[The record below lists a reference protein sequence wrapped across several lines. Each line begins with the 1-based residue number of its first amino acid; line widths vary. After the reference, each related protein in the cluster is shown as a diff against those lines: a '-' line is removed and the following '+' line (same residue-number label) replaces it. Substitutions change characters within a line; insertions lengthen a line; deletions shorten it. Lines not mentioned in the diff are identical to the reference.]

1 MMSKINKL
9 WSFVFVLS
17 SVLTL
22 SGFSEN
28 TQAQEYP
35 NKPIKMIIPFSPGG
49 ASDLVGRILQT
60 KLGEVL
66 GQPIIIENKPGASG
80 NIGMEMAAKSAPDGY
95 TLFLGNIGTM
105 AINPALY
112 PNIKV
117 NPLKDFIPITEVVD
131 VPSALVTNASF
142 PVNTV
147 AELITYLKANPGKFN
162 YASPG
167 SGSAN
172 RLQTER
178 FMGLTGTKLAH
189 IPYKGGAGP
198 ATVGMIG
205 GETQMMFVTLS
216 SAQEFIKS
224 GRLKGLAVTSP
235 SRMPELPNVPTISEA
250 GFKDLTGG
258 SWQILAVPAGTPRDI
273 VNKLYTATVAT
284 MNMPEIRDRLDR
296 QGAIVVT
303 SKSPEAAREFLNN
316 ETQRWGKVVKD
327 TGATP
332 D

>member
-1 MMSKINKL
+1 
-9 WSFVFVLS
+9 
-17 SVLTL
+17 
-22 SGFSEN
+22 
-28 TQAQEYP
+28 
-35 NKPIKMIIPFSPGG
+35 
-49 ASDLVGRILQT
+49 
-60 KLGEVL
+60 
-66 GQPIIIENKPGASG
+66 
-80 NIGMEMAAKSAPDGY
+80 
-95 TLFLGNIGTM
+95 M

-117 NPLKDFIPITEVVD
+117 NPLRDFIPITEVVD
-131 VPSALVTNASF
+131 VPSALVTNSSF
-142 PVNTV
+142 PPNTV
-147 AELITYLKANPGKFN
+147 AELVTYLKANPGKFN
-162 YASPG
+162 FASPG

-178 FMGLTGTKLAH
+178 FMGMTGTKLVH

-216 SAQEFIKS
+216 SAQEFMKS

-235 SRMPELPNVPTISEA
+235 SRMPELPNIPTISEA

-273 VNKLYTATVAT
+273 VNKLYSATVAT
-284 MNMPEIRDRLDR
+284 MAMPEIREKLER
-296 QGAIVVT
+296 QGAIVLT
-303 SKSPEAAREFLNN
+303 SKSPEAAREFLSN
-316 ETQRWGKVVKD
+316 ETQRWGKVVKE

>member
-1 MMSKINKL
+1 MNAQIKNL
-9 WSFVFVLS
+9 WIFVFNLLV
-17 SVLTL
+17 V
-22 SGFSEN
+22 FSLCGLPGYS
-28 TQAQEYP
+28 QAQDYP

-60 KLGEVL
+60 KFGDLL
-66 GQPIIIENKPGASG
+66 GQPLIIENKPGASG
-80 NIGMEMAAKSAPDGY
+80 NIGMELAAKSAPDGY

-117 NPLKDFIPITEVVD
+117 NPLRDFISVTEVVD
-131 VPSALVTNASF
+131 VPSALVTTASF
-142 PVNTV
+142 PTSTV
-147 AELITYLKANPGKFN
+147 AELVTYLKANPGKFN
-162 YASPG
+162 FASPG

-172 RLQTER
+172 RLQTDR
-178 FMGLTGTKLAH
+178 FMGLTGTKLVH
-189 IPYKGGAGP
+189 VPYKGGAGP
-198 ATVGMIG
+198 AAVGMVG

-250 GFKDLTGG
+250 GYKDLTGG
-258 SWQILAVPAGTPRDI
+258 SWQILAVPTGTPRDI
-273 VNKLYTATVAT
+273 VNKLYTATINT
-284 MNMPEIRDRLDR
+284 LMLPEVKEKLEK

-303 SKSPEAAREFLNN
+303 SKSPEAAREFLSN
-316 ETQRWGKVVKD
+316 ETQRWGRVVKE

>member
-1 MMSKINKL
+1 
-9 WSFVFVLS
+9 
-17 SVLTL
+17 
-22 SGFSEN
+22 
-28 TQAQEYP
+28 
-35 NKPIKMIIPFSPGG
+35 MIIPFSPGG

-80 NIGMEMAAKSAPDGY
+80 NIGMEMAAKSAPDAY

-117 NPLKDFIPITEVVD
+117 SPLKDFIPITEVVD
-131 VPSALVTNASF
+131 VPSALVTNTSL

-224 GRLKGLAVTSP
+224 GRLKGLSVTSP

-284 MNMPEIRDRLDR
+284 MMMPEIRERLDR
-296 QGAIVVT
+296 QGAIVLT
-303 SKSPEAAREFLNN
+303 GKSPEAAREFLNN

>member
-1 MMSKINKL
+1 MNFKKNKL
-9 WSFVFVLS
+9 WRFVFALSFVLS
-17 SVLTL
+17 FSGL
-22 SGFSEN
+22 SN
-28 TQAQEYP
+28 YTQAQEYP

-60 KLGEVL
+60 KLGDVL

-80 NIGMEMAAKSAPDGY
+80 NIGMELAAKSAPDGY

-117 NPLKDFIPITEVVD
+117 NPLRDFISITEVVD

-142 PVNTV
+142 PTNTV
-147 AELITYLKANPGKFN
+147 AELVNYLKANPGKFN
-162 YASPG
+162 FASPG

-178 FMGLTGTKLAH
+178 FMGLTGTKLVH
-189 IPYKGGAGP
+189 VPYKGGAGP

-235 SRMPELPNVPTISEA
+235 NRMPELPNVPTISEA
-250 GFKDLTGG
+250 GFKELTGG

-273 VNKLYTATVAT
+273 VNKIYAATIST
-284 MNMPEIRDRLDR
+284 LTMPEIREKLDK

-303 SKSPEAAREFLNN
+303 SKSPEAAREFLSN

>member
-296 QGAIVVT
+296 QGAIVLT
-303 SKSPEAAREFLNN
+303 SKSPEAAREFLSN

>member
-9 WSFVFVLS
+9 WSFAFVVCG
-17 SVLTL
+17 VLAL
-22 SGFSEN
+22 SGLSEN

-131 VPSALVTNASF
+131 IPSALVTNASF

-284 MNMPEIRDRLDR
+284 MMMPEIRDRLDR
-296 QGAIVVT
+296 QGAIVLT

-316 ETQRWGKVVKD
+316 ETQRWGKVVRD

>member
-17 SVLTL
+17 SALTL

-28 TQAQEYP
+28 AQAQEYP

-117 NPLKDFIPITEVVD
+117 NPLKDFIPVTEVVD
-131 VPSALVTNASF
+131 IPSALVTNTSF

-235 SRMPELPNVPTISEA
+235 NRMPELPNVPTISEA

-284 MNMPEIRDRLDR
+284 MNMPEIRERLDR
-296 QGAIVVT
+296 QGAIVIT

>member
-1 MMSKINKL
+1 MTPLWKILMRMFWAISLVCALGLKPAL
-9 WSFVFVLS
+9 GQS
-17 SVLTL
+17 
-22 SGFSEN
+22 
-28 TQAQEYP
+28 QDYP
-35 NKPIKMIIPFSPGG
+35 NRPIKMIIPFSPGG

-66 GQPIIIENKPGASG
+66 GQPIIIENRPGASG
-80 NIGMEMAAKSAPDGY
+80 NIGMELAAKSAPDGY
-95 TLFLGNIGTM
+95 TVYLGNIGTM

-112 PNIKV
+112 PNIRV
-117 NPLKDFIPITEVVD
+117 NPLRDFIPITEVVD
-131 VPSALVTNASF
+131 VPSALVTNAGLPPNSI
-142 PVNTV
+142 
-147 AELITYLKANPGKFN
+147 AELIAYLKASPGKYNF
-162 YASPG
+162 ASPG

-178 FMGLTGTKLAH
+178 FMGLTGTKLVH

-198 ATVGMIG
+198 ATVGLVG

-224 GRLKGLAVTSP
+224 GRIKGIAVTSP
-235 SRMPELPNVPTISEA
+235 NRMPELPNVPTIAEV
-250 GFKDLTGG
+250 GLKELTGG
-258 SWQILAVPAGTPRDI
+258 SWQILAVPTGTPRDI
-273 VNKLYTATVAT
+273 VNKLYTATVNT
-284 MNMPEIRDRLDR
+284 LMLPEIREKLEK

-303 SKSPEAAREFLNN
+303 SKSTDAAREFLAN
-316 ETQRWGKVVKD
+316 ETLRWGKVVKE

>member
-1 MMSKINKL
+1 MMSKLNRL
-9 WSFVFVLS
+9 WSFVFVVS
-17 SVLTL
+17 GAFTL
-22 SGFSEN
+22 CGFSEN
-28 TQAQEYP
+28 AQAQEYP

-131 VPSALVTNASF
+131 IPSALVTNTSF

-296 QGAIVVT
+296 QGAIVLT

>member
-9 WSFVFVLS
+9 WSFVFVVS
-17 SVLTL
+17 SALTL

-28 TQAQEYP
+28 AQAQEYP

-131 VPSALVTNASF
+131 VPSALVTNTSF

-284 MNMPEIRDRLDR
+284 MMMPEIREKLDR
-296 QGAIVVT
+296 QGAIVLT

>member
-1 MMSKINKL
+1 MMSKVNNL
-9 WSFVFVLS
+9 WKFIFSLAC
-17 SVLTL
+17 VLTL

-28 TQAQEYP
+28 TRAQEYP

-60 KLGEVL
+60 KLGDVL

-80 NIGMEMAAKSAPDGY
+80 NIGMEFAAKSAPDGY
-95 TLFLGNIGTM
+95 TIFLGNIGTM

-117 NPLKDFIPITEVVD
+117 NPLKDFIPVTEVVD

-142 PVNTV
+142 PPNTV
-147 AELITYLKANPGKFN
+147 AELITYLKANPSKFN
-162 YASPG
+162 FASPG

-178 FMGLTGTKLAH
+178 FMGMTGTKLVH

-235 SRMPELPNVPTISEA
+235 SRMPELPNIPTIAEA
-250 GFKDLTGG
+250 GYKDLTGG

-273 VNKLYTATVAT
+273 VNKLYTATVTT
-284 MNMPEIRDRLDR
+284 MMMPEIREKLER
-296 QGAIVVT
+296 QGAIVLT
-303 SKSPEAAREFLNN
+303 SKSPEAAREFLSN

>member
-1 MMSKINKL
+1 MSKINKL

-131 VPSALVTNASF
+131 VPSALVTNTSL

-284 MNMPEIRDRLDR
+284 MMMPEIRDRLDR
-296 QGAIVVT
+296 QGAIVLT

>member
-1 MMSKINKL
+1 MMPKVNKL
-9 WSFVFVLS
+9 WSFVFAVS
-17 SVLTL
+17 CALTL
-22 SGFSEN
+22 SGLPEN
-28 TQAQEYP
+28 AQAQEYP

-60 KLGEVL
+60 KLGDVL

-80 NIGMEMAAKSAPDGY
+80 NIGMELAAKSAPDGY

-117 NPLKDFIPITEVVD
+117 NPLKDFISITEVVD

-162 YASPG
+162 FASPG

-235 SRMPELPNVPTISEA
+235 NRMPELPNVPTITEA

-273 VNKLYTATVAT
+273 VNKLYAATVT
-284 MNMPEIRDRLDR
+284 TLMMPEIREKLDR
-296 QGAIVVT
+296 QGAIAVT
-303 SKSPEAAREFLNN
+303 SKSPEAAREFLSN

>member
-1 MMSKINKL
+1 MMSKINTARR
-9 WSFVFVLS
+9 FVFALS
-17 SVLTL
+17 CVLTL
-22 SGFSEN
+22 GGFSEN
-28 TQAQEYP
+28 IRAQEYP
-35 NKPIKMIIPFSPGG
+35 NRPIKMVIPFSPGG

-60 KLGEVL
+60 KLGDVL

-80 NIGMEMAAKSAPDGY
+80 NIGMEFAAKSAPDGY
-95 TLFLGNIGTM
+95 TIFLGNIGTM

-131 VPSALVTNASF
+131 VPSALVTNSSF
-142 PVNTV
+142 PPNTV
-147 AELITYLKANPGKFN
+147 AELVTYLKANPGKFN
-162 YASPG
+162 FASPG

-178 FMGLTGTKLAH
+178 FMGMTGTKLVH

-216 SAQEFIKS
+216 SAQEFMKS

-235 SRMPELPNVPTISEA
+235 SRMPELPNIPTISEA

-273 VNKLYTATVAT
+273 VNKLYAATVAT
-284 MNMPEIRDRLDR
+284 MAMPEIREKLER
-296 QGAIVVT
+296 QGAIVLT
-303 SKSPEAAREFLNN
+303 SKSPEAAREFLSN
-316 ETQRWGKVVKD
+316 ETQRWGKVVKE

>member
-9 WSFVFVLS
+9 WSFVFALTS
-17 SVLTL
+17 ALTL
-22 SGFSEN
+22 SGLSEN

-117 NPLKDFIPITEVVD
+117 NPLKDFIPITEIVD
-131 VPSALVTNASF
+131 VPSALVTNTSV

-205 GETQMMFVTLS
+205 GETQVMFVTLS

-235 SRMPELPNVPTISEA
+235 NRMPELPNVPTISEA

-284 MNMPEIRDRLDR
+284 MMMPEIRDKLDR
-296 QGAIVVT
+296 QGAIVLT

>member
-1 MMSKINKL
+1 MTPLWKILMRMFWAISLVCALGLKPAL
-9 WSFVFVLS
+9 GQS
-17 SVLTL
+17 
-22 SGFSEN
+22 
-28 TQAQEYP
+28 QDYP
-35 NKPIKMIIPFSPGG
+35 NRPIKMIIPFSPGG

-66 GQPIIIENKPGASG
+66 GQPIIIENRPGASG
-80 NIGMEMAAKSAPDGY
+80 NIGMELAAKSAPDGY
-95 TLFLGNIGTM
+95 TIFLGNIGTM

-112 PNIKV
+112 PNIRV

-131 VPSALVTNASF
+131 VPSALVTNAGLPPNSM
-142 PVNTV
+142 T
-147 AELITYLKANPGKFN
+147 ELIAYLKASPGKYNF
-162 YASPG
+162 ASPG

-178 FMGLTGTKLAH
+178 FMGLTGTKLVH

-198 ATVGMIG
+198 ATVGLVG

-224 GRLKGLAVTSP
+224 GRIKGIAVTSP
-235 SRMPELPNVPTISEA
+235 NRMPELPNVPTIAEV
-250 GFKDLTGG
+250 GLKELTGG
-258 SWQILAVPAGTPRDI
+258 SWQILAVPTGTPRDI
-273 VNKLYTATVAT
+273 VNKLYAATVNT
-284 MNMPEIRDRLDR
+284 LMLPEIREKLEK
-296 QGAIVVT
+296 QGAIIVT
-303 SKSPEAAREFLNN
+303 SKSTDAAREFLAN
-316 ETQRWGKVVKD
+316 ETLRWGKVVKE

>member
-131 VPSALVTNASF
+131 IPSALVTNTSF

-296 QGAIVVT
+296 QGAIVLT

>member
-1 MMSKINKL
+1 MTPLWKILMRMFWAISLVCALGLKPAL
-9 WSFVFVLS
+9 GQS
-17 SVLTL
+17 
-22 SGFSEN
+22 
-28 TQAQEYP
+28 QDYP
-35 NKPIKMIIPFSPGG
+35 NRPIKMIIPFSPGG

-66 GQPIIIENKPGASG
+66 GQPIIIENRPGASG
-80 NIGMEMAAKSAPDGY
+80 NIGMELAAKSAPDGY
-95 TLFLGNIGTM
+95 TIFLGNIGTM

-131 VPSALVTNASF
+131 VPSALVTNAGLPPNSM
-142 PVNTV
+142 T
-147 AELITYLKANPGKFN
+147 ELIAYLKASPGKYNF
-162 YASPG
+162 ASPG

-178 FMGLTGTKLAH
+178 FMGLTGTKLVH

-198 ATVGMIG
+198 ATVGLVG

-224 GRLKGLAVTSP
+224 GRIKGIAVTSP
-235 SRMPELPNVPTISEA
+235 NRMPELPNVPTIAEV
-250 GFKDLTGG
+250 GLKELTGG
-258 SWQILAVPAGTPRDI
+258 SWQILAVPTGTPRDI
-273 VNKLYTATVAT
+273 VNKLYTATVNT
-284 MNMPEIRDRLDR
+284 LMLPEIREKLEK
-296 QGAIVVT
+296 QGAIIVT
-303 SKSPEAAREFLNN
+303 SKSTDAAREFLAN
-316 ETQRWGKVVKD
+316 ETLRWGKVVKE

>member
-22 SGFSEN
+22 IGLPEN
-28 TQAQEYP
+28 AQAQEYP
-35 NKPIKMIIPFSPGG
+35 NRPIKMIIPFSPGG

-235 SRMPELPNVPTISEA
+235 NRMPELPNVPTISEA

-284 MNMPEIRDRLDR
+284 MMMPEIRDKLER
-296 QGAIVVT
+296 QGAIVLT

>member
-9 WSFVFVLS
+9 WSFAFVVCG
-17 SVLTL
+17 VLAL
-22 SGFSEN
+22 SGLSKN

-131 VPSALVTNASF
+131 IPSALVTNASF

-205 GETQMMFVTLS
+205 GETQVMFVTLS

-284 MNMPEIRDRLDR
+284 MMMPEIRDRLDR
-296 QGAIVVT
+296 QGAIVLT

-316 ETQRWGKVVKD
+316 ETQRWGKVVRD

>member
-9 WSFVFVLS
+9 WSFLFVLI

-22 SGFSEN
+22 SGLSEN

-131 VPSALVTNASF
+131 IPSALVTNASF

-284 MNMPEIRDRLDR
+284 MMMPEIRDRLDR
-296 QGAIVVT
+296 QGAIVLT

-316 ETQRWGKVVKD
+316 ETQRWGKVVRD

>member
-1 MMSKINKL
+1 MMSRINKL
-9 WSFVFVLS
+9 WSFVFVVS
-17 SVLTL
+17 SILTL
-22 SGFSEN
+22 GGLSEN
-28 TQAQEYP
+28 AQAQEYP
-35 NKPIKMIIPFSPGG
+35 NKPIKMIIPFAPGG

-296 QGAIVVT
+296 QGAIVLT
-303 SKSPEAAREFLNN
+303 SKSPEAAREFLSN

>member
-1 MMSKINKL
+1 MKFKINEL
-9 WSFVFVLS
+9 ASFIVVLS
-17 SVLTL
+17 CVLAL
-22 SGFSEN
+22 SGLSEN
-28 TQAQEYP
+28 SQAQEYP
-35 NKPIKMIIPFSPGG
+35 NRPIKMIIPFSPGG

-60 KLGEVL
+60 KLGDVL

-80 NIGMEMAAKSAPDGY
+80 NIGMEFAAKSAPDGY

-131 VPSALVTNASF
+131 VPSALVTNTSF

-284 MNMPEIRDRLDR
+284 MMMPEIRDKLDR
-296 QGAIVVT
+296 QGAIVLT

>member
-9 WSFVFVLS
+9 WSFLFVVS
-17 SVLTL
+17 GALTL

-28 TQAQEYP
+28 AQAQEYP

-131 VPSALVTNASF
+131 VPSALVTNTSF

-235 SRMPELPNVPTISEA
+235 NRMPELPNVPTISEA

-284 MNMPEIRDRLDR
+284 MMMPEIRDKLDR
-296 QGAIVVT
+296 QGAIVLT

>member
-1 MMSKINKL
+1 MTPLWKILMRMFWAISLVCALGLKPAL
-9 WSFVFVLS
+9 GQS
-17 SVLTL
+17 
-22 SGFSEN
+22 
-28 TQAQEYP
+28 QDYP
-35 NKPIKMIIPFSPGG
+35 NRPIKMIIPFSPGG

-66 GQPIIIENKPGASG
+66 GQPIIIENRPGASG
-80 NIGMEMAAKSAPDGY
+80 NIGMELAAKSAPDGY
-95 TLFLGNIGTM
+95 TIFLGNIGTM

-112 PNIKV
+112 PNIRV

-131 VPSALVTNASF
+131 VPSALVTNAGLPPNSM
-142 PVNTV
+142 T
-147 AELITYLKANPGKFN
+147 ELIAYLKASPGKYNF
-162 YASPG
+162 ASPG

-178 FMGLTGTKLAH
+178 FMGLTGTKLVH

-198 ATVGMIG
+198 ATVGLVG

-224 GRLKGLAVTSP
+224 GRIKGIAVTSP
-235 SRMPELPNVPTISEA
+235 NRMPELPNVPTIAEV
-250 GFKDLTGG
+250 GLKELTGG
-258 SWQILAVPAGTPRDI
+258 SWQILAVPTGTPRDI
-273 VNKLYTATVAT
+273 VNKLYTATVNT
-284 MNMPEIRDRLDR
+284 LMLPEIREKLEK
-296 QGAIVVT
+296 QGAIIVT
-303 SKSPEAAREFLNN
+303 SKSTDAAREFLAN
-316 ETQRWGKVVKD
+316 ETLRWGKVVKE

>member
-22 SGFSEN
+22 IGLPEN
-28 TQAQEYP
+28 TRAQEYP
-35 NKPIKMIIPFSPGG
+35 NRPIKMIIPFSPGG

-235 SRMPELPNVPTISEA
+235 NRMPELPNVPTISEA

-284 MNMPEIRDRLDR
+284 MMMPEIRDKLER
-296 QGAIVVT
+296 QGAIVLT

>member
-9 WSFVFVLS
+9 WSFVFVVS
-17 SVLTL
+17 GALTL

-28 TQAQEYP
+28 GQAQEYP

-131 VPSALVTNASF
+131 VPSALVTNTSF

-205 GETQMMFVTLS
+205 GETQVMFVTLS

-284 MNMPEIRDRLDR
+284 MMMPEIRDKLDR
-296 QGAIVVT
+296 QGAIVLT

>member
-1 MMSKINKL
+1 MTPLWKILMRMFWAISLVCALGLKPAL
-9 WSFVFVLS
+9 GQS
-17 SVLTL
+17 
-22 SGFSEN
+22 
-28 TQAQEYP
+28 QDYP
-35 NKPIKMIIPFSPGG
+35 NRPIKMIIPFSPGG

-66 GQPIIIENKPGASG
+66 GQPIIIENRPGASG
-80 NIGMEMAAKSAPDGY
+80 NIGMELAAKSAPDGY
-95 TLFLGNIGTM
+95 TIFLGNIGTM

-112 PNIKV
+112 PNIRV

-131 VPSALVTNASF
+131 VPSALVTNAGLPPNSM
-142 PVNTV
+142 T
-147 AELITYLKANPGKFN
+147 ELIAYLKASPGKYNF
-162 YASPG
+162 ASPG

-178 FMGLTGTKLAH
+178 FMGLTGTKLVH

-198 ATVGMIG
+198 ATVGLVG

-224 GRLKGLAVTSP
+224 GRIKGIAVTSP
-235 SRMPELPNVPTISEA
+235 NRMPELPNVPTIAEV
-250 GFKDLTGG
+250 GLKELTGG
-258 SWQILAVPAGTPRDI
+258 SWQILAVPTGTPRDI
-273 VNKLYTATVAT
+273 VNKLYTATVNT
-284 MNMPEIRDRLDR
+284 LMLPEIREKLEK

-303 SKSPEAAREFLNN
+303 SKSTDAAREFLAN
-316 ETQRWGKVVKD
+316 ETLRWGKVVKE

>member
-1 MMSKINKL
+1 MSKMNTV
-9 WSFVFVLS
+9 WRFVFALS
-17 SVLTL
+17 CVLTL
-22 SGFSEN
+22 GGFSEN
-28 TQAQEYP
+28 IRAQEYP
-35 NKPIKMIIPFSPGG
+35 NRPIKMVIPFSPGG

-60 KLGEVL
+60 KLGDVL

-80 NIGMEMAAKSAPDGY
+80 NIGMEFAAKSAPDGY
-95 TLFLGNIGTM
+95 TIFLGNIGTM

-142 PVNTV
+142 PPNTV
-147 AELITYLKANPGKFN
+147 AELVTYLKANSGKFN
-162 YASPG
+162 FASPG

-178 FMGLTGTKLAH
+178 FMGMTGTKLVH

-235 SRMPELPNVPTISEA
+235 SRMPELPNIPTISEA

-273 VNKLYTATVAT
+273 VNKLYAATVAT
-284 MNMPEIRDRLDR
+284 MAMPEIREKLER
-296 QGAIVVT
+296 QGAIVLT

-316 ETQRWGKVVKD
+316 ETQRWGKVVKE

>member
-1 MMSKINKL
+1 MSKLNRL
-9 WSFVFVLS
+9 WSFVFVVS
-17 SVLTL
+17 GAFTL
-22 SGFSEN
+22 CGFSEN
-28 TQAQEYP
+28 AQAQEYP

-131 VPSALVTNASF
+131 IPSALVTNTSF

-296 QGAIVVT
+296 QGAIVLT